1 MRVKSGFGA
10 ALVAVLVLASAPTV
24 GAYGLTGAQRRTP
37 AQAVTDWA
45 EFRFD
50 QGNTGFNVA
59 ESVLGAANVAGLE
72 LAWDR
77 DLESFIT
84 GGSSPVLKDGVLYV
98 AAEQGYDGHVFAL
111 DPETGTTL
119 WTTALKYVTS
129 LSTPAVA
136 QGKLVIGSGDS
147 DVYALDVA
155 TGAVAW

>member
-1 MRVKSGFGA
+1 MARIMMRLGGVLVALLLLASLTNDSSVA
-10 ALVAVLVLASAPTV
+10 ALDYHPKDARAS
-24 GAYGLTGAQRRTP
+24 
-37 AQAVTDWA
+37 TDWA

-136 QGKLVIGSGDS
+136 
-147 DVYALDVA
+147 
-155 TGAVAW
+155 